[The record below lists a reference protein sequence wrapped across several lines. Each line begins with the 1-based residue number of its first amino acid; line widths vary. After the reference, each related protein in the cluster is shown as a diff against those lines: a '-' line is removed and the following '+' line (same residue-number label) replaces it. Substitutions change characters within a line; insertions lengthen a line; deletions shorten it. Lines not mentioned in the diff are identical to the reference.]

1 MSAAKKLTP
10 DKSGKAVTAGFE
22 QALKIRGAEDRTTR
36 HEVTSYTWWDKHD
49 CQSSSADMVF
59 ETKRMALLYIC
70 KRNCESLIQ
79 WQESVGKTWDACFTE
94 SGAYSLTPSGPFE
107 VKAMCEL
114 SDDALQEY
122 ADTLCN
128 AFARFKAKSGTTFRY
143 APKDSHEC
151 DEEALLKILKRDRP
165 TKEEMAHSKRQA
177 LLLSD
182 IAGFD

>member
-1 MSAAKKLTP
+1 MTTSITP
-10 DKSGKAVTAGFE
+10 DKTPASTNNSFG
-22 QALKIRGAEDRTTR
+22 QALKIRGAEDRSIR
-36 HEVTSYTWWDKHD
+36 HEVSSYMWWDKHE
-49 CQSSSADMVF
+49 CSSSQADMAF

-79 WQESVGKTWDACFTE
+79 WQESVDKKWADCFPDG
-94 SGAYSLTPSGPFE
+94 GAYALTPSGPFE
-107 VKAMCEL
+107 LEAMCEL

-122 ADTLCN
+122 ADALCN

-151 DEEALLKILKRDRP
+151 DEAALLKILKRDRP